1 MPGIFELL
9 KKDSA
14 SAARRGR
21 LTTRR
26 GVIETPVFMPV
37 GTRATVKAMSPA
49 ELEELG
55 AQIILGN
62 TYHLFLRPGM
72 EIIAAAGG
80 LHRFENWNRSILTDS
95 GGFQVFS
102 LTGLRKM
109 EPDGVRFAS
118 HIDGTRFFLG
128 PVESMRIQRTL
139 DSDIVMAFDE
149 CTPYPATRQQAEKS
163 LAITTRWERMSRE
176 QPLNDG
182 QIRFGIVQ
190 GSVFPDLRE
199 QAAKSIVGIGFDGYA
214 IGGVSVGESEPEMM
228 AAVDA
233 AAPHLPENAP
243 RYLMGVGTPRQIV
256 ESVARGVDMF
266 DCVMPTRLARHGSAF
281 IGNDTIPVKAGRY
294 AKDFTPIDPQCTC
307 YACRNFTK
315 AYIRHLFNVGEILGV
330 RLVTMHNLHYFINL
344 MRRIRTSIE
353 RVLSTCCAA
362 SSRRGRSVQQAHGEE
377 APGRISGSLTPLRSC
392 SAVYSP
398 RLVSEA
404 RVIPASVAGRAA
416 AGSVRTGRSACS
428 PGLKMQSSRSF
439 GPLRIAE

>member
-1 MPGIFELL
+1 MFEVL
-9 KKDSA
+9 SRCGN
-14 SAARRGR
+14 ARRGV

-26 GVIETPVFMPV
+26 GTVQTPVFMPV
-37 GTRATVKAMSPA
+37 GTRASVKAMSPA

-55 AQIILGN
+55 AEIILGN

-72 EIIAAAGG
+72 ELMAKAGG
-80 LHRFENWNRSILTDS
+80 LHRFSSWKRSILTDS

-102 LTGLRKM
+102 LATLRKM

-128 PVESMRIQRTL
+128 PRESMAIQRTL

-149 CTPYPATRQQAEKS
+149 CTPYPATFEQAEKS
-163 LAITTRWERMSRE
+163 LAVTTRWERMSRE

-190 GSVFPDLRE
+190 GSVYPELRRR
-199 QAAKSIVGIGFDGYA
+199 AAESIVEIGFDGYA

-228 AAVDA
+228 VAIDAAV
-233 AAPHLPENAP
+233 PYLPQEAP

-266 DCVMPTRLARHGSAF
+266 DCVMPTRLGRHGSAF
-281 IGNDTIPVKAGRY
+281 VGNGGTIPVKAGRY
-294 AKDFTPIDPQCTC
+294 AKDFTPIDPECDC

-330 RLVTMHNLHYFINL
+330 RLVTLHNLHYFLNL
-344 MRRIRTSIE
+344 MRRIRASIE
-353 RVLSTCCAA
+353 AGTFEEL
-362 SSRRGRSVQQAHGEE
+362 RREFQ
-377 APGRISGSLTPLRSC
+377 
-392 SAVYSP
+392 
-398 RLVSEA
+398 
-404 RVIPASVAGRAA
+404 
-416 AGSVRTGRSACS
+416 
-428 PGLKMQSSRSF
+428 
-439 GPLRIAE
+439 